1 MSCFNIPQMLLNW
14 KKTGLFNSLLD
25 NARGLLLITMPTTP
39 MTPLCLR
46 NPEIALDLS
55 MGSQAPSLT
64 SYTTASSGLL
74 PGLLVPRTAGQKRKK
89 GKKKTA
95 HLMEQISDEAKSREY
110 KAFEAFIT
118 ANCSKYISNMCR

>member
-1 MSCFNIPQMLLNW
+1 MLLNLR
-14 KKTGLFNSLLD
+14 KTGLFNSLID
-25 NARGLLLITMPTTP
+25 NTRGLLLITMPTTP
-39 MTPLCLR
+39 LTPLCLR

-55 MGSQAPSLT
+55 MGSQAPSLA
-64 SYTTASSGLL
+64 SYATASSGLF

-95 HLMEQISDEAKSREY
+95 HLVEQISDEVKSREY

-118 ANCSKYISNMCR
+118 ANCSKSCSACVDIEN